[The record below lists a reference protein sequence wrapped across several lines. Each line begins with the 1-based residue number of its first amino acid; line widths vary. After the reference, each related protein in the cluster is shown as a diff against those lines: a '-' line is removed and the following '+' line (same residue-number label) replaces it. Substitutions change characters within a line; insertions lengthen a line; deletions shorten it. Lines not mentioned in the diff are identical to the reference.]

1 MSECW
6 ISIYI
11 TFTRI
16 PYTIILGIDGNK
28 KPQQKYE
35 VKQKQRRSQKLSVV
49 TDKKVFKKEKH
60 LPIILMCNF
69 PMLPIYLNLC
79 NYSYLHLKKCLPF
92 STSIRHNLFIFDNK
106 TCYYLLFSSFNTG
119 QSPNLQVVN

>member
-79 NYSYLHLKKCLPF
+79 NYSYLHLKNVYRFLHPLG
-92 STSIRHNLFIFDNK
+92 IIYLFLTIK
-106 TCYYLLFSSFNTG
+106 HVITCYFLVSI
-119 QSPNLQVVN
+119 QVKVLIYK